1 MLLQNDTDLVNQKRA
16 MVLLKMAL
24 ASQNLTTTSWAAFQ
38 LLHSVL
44 DEFAL
49 PVIQVYGYLALP
61 LCPVDGSY
69 SCTQRLHITSACT
82 LLVLW

>member
-1 MLLQNDTDLVNQKRA
+1 MIYHEHPDEIGLDCGWVLLQTDADLVNQKRA

-49 PVIQVYGYLALP
+49 PVIQVYSYSASH
-61 LCPVDGSY
+61 LCPIDGSE
-69 SCTQRLHITSACT
+69 
-82 LLVLW
+82 